1 MGMNKTEG
9 AYERKFL
16 ELLLRH
22 ELPDDCEVRITVTPK
37 GGQAAEAVF
46 SFDGDMAKVKT
57 NVATLGV
64 RRLINKNVSGGP
76 TCW

>member
-9 AYERKFL
+9 AYERKML

-37 GGQAAEAVF
+37 AAEAVF
-46 SFDGDMAKVKT
+46 SLDGEMAKVRS
-57 NVATLGV
+57 NIATLGV
-64 RRLINKNVSGGP
+64 RRFVP
-76 TCW
+76 PCW